1 MAWGVRSFHLN
12 TCLVPIMMD
21 VPCRWRGERTYP
33 SRSGEDLKTSPSRIP
48 GRLPTLRSN
57 ENNNNPEIPWTFH
70 HSNPSITGIPT
81 FSRRHMS
88 WKHLDVTS
96 SGKKEPRSSGAGEFY
111 LKTNSEFFFLPTL
124 LTPPIKIHQTG
135 WFCSRSKGSCFDG
148 LPSRWAWGLAAC
160 QQGGWSYE
168 ILITQ

>member
-1 MAWGVRSFHLN
+1 
-12 TCLVPIMMD
+12 MD
-21 VPCRWRGERTYP
+21 VPCRWRGERTDP
-33 SRSGEDLKTSPSRIP
+33 SRSGEDLKLQAGYLVGFQPCVLMIITYNS
-48 GRLPTLRSN
+48 
-57 ENNNNPEIPWTFH
+57 NNPEIRWTFH
-70 HSNPSITGIPT
+70 HSNPSITGIPI

-96 SGKKEPRSSGAGEFY
+96 SGKKEPRSSGAGEF
-111 LKTNSEFFFLPTL
+111 LSQNKFWVFFLPTL
-124 LTPPIKIHQTG
+124 LTPPIKSHQTG

>member
-111 LKTNSEFFFLPTL
+111 LKTNSEFFSFQHCWH
-124 LTPPIKIHQTG
+124 PP
-135 WFCSRSKGSCFDG
+135 SKSTKQVGFVQGQRDHVLMGSQVDG
-148 LPSRWAWGLAAC
+148 PEAWRRVSKEAGVMRY
-160 QQGGWSYE
+160 W
-168 ILITQ
+168 